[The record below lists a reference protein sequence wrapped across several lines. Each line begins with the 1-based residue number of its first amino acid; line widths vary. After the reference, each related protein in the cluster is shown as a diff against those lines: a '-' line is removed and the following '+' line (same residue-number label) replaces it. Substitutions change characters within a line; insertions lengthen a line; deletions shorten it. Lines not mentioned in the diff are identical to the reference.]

1 MVKYTYMKN
10 IFVTRKIPEI
20 AISMLKEKGYEV
32 DVSPEDRILSQE
44 EIINYLSK
52 KEYDGV
58 ISLLTDNIDKNI
70 FEKSKSVK
78 IFANYATGFDN
89 INLDDA
95 KAYGVTITNAPAP
108 LSAEAVAQHAI
119 SFMLALAS
127 RIVEADKFVR
137 EGKYVGW
144 EPMHFMGTDFL
155 GKTLALVGG
164 GRIGERVAFYA
175 KGLGLKIIYTDIAQ
189 NERLEKEYGAV
200 YFKTLDEVLKQA
212 DFVSL
217 HVPLLPSTKHLINK
231 EKLSL
236 MKPTSFL
243 INTSRGPV
251 VDEEALRDAL
261 KSRVIAGAG
270 LDVFE
275 FEPKLVDGLVDLP
288 NIIMT
293 PHIASANL
301 DAREQMSQIVA
312 ENVIDFFEG
321 RVPKNI
327 VNK

>member
-1 MVKYTYMKN
+1 MSILKDHDFEVVVN
-10 IFVTRKIPEI
+10 PLDR
-20 AISMLKEKGYEV
+20 MLN
-32 DVSPEDRILSQE
+32 QE
-44 EIINYLSK
+44 EIIDFLSK

-58 ISLLTDNIDKNI
+58 ISLLTDTIDKNI
-70 FEKSKSVK
+70 FEKAKSVK

-89 INLDDA
+89 VNLEDA

-108 LSAEAVAQHAI
+108 LSALAVAQHTI
-119 SFMLALAS
+119 GVLLALSS
-127 RIVEADKFVR
+127 RIVEADHFVR
-137 EGKYVGW
+137 SGKYVGW
-144 EPMHFMGTDFL
+144 EPMHFLGTDFL
-155 GKTLALVGG
+155 GKTLGLVGA
-164 GRIGERVAFYA
+164 GRIGEQVAFYA
-175 KGLGLKIIYTDIAQ
+175 KGLGLKIIYTDISQ
-189 NERLEKEYGAV
+189 NEKLEKEYGAV
-200 YFKTLDEVLKQA
+200 YSQNLDEVLTQA

-251 VDEEALRDAL
+251 VDENALRDAL
-261 KSRVIAGAG
+261 KDKVIAGAA

-275 FEPKLVDGLVDLP
+275 FEPKLVEGLVDLP
-288 NIIMT
+288 NIILT

-301 DAREQMSQIVA
+301 DAREQMAQIVA
-312 ENVIDFFEG
+312 QDVVDFFEG
-321 RVPKNI
+321 KVPKNI

>member
-1 MVKYTYMKN
+1 MSKN
-10 IFVTRKIPEI
+10 IFVTRKIPDI
-20 AISMLKEKGYEV
+20 AMSILKDHGFEV
-32 DVSPEDRILSQE
+32 VVSPLDRMLSQE
-44 EIINYLSK
+44 EIIDFLSK

-58 ISLLTDNIDKNI
+58 ISLLTDTIDKNI
-70 FEKSKSVK
+70 FEKAKSVK
-78 IFANYATGFDN
+78 ILANYATGFDN
-89 INLDDA
+89 VNLEDA

-108 LSAEAVAQHAI
+108 LSTLAVAQHTI
-119 SFMLALAS
+119 GVLLALAS
-127 RIVEADKFVR
+127 RIVEADDFVR
-137 EGKYVGW
+137 SGKYVGW

-155 GKTLALVGG
+155 GKTIGLIGA

-175 KGLGLKIIYTDIAQ
+175 KGLGLKIIYTDISQ
-189 NERLEKEYGAV
+189 NEKLEKEYGAV
-200 YFKTLDEVLKQA
+200 YAQNLDEVLTQA

-251 VDEEALRDAL
+251 VDENALRDAL
-261 KSRVIAGAG
+261 KDKVIAGAA

-275 FEPKLVDGLVDLP
+275 FEPKLVEGLVDLP
-288 NIIMT
+288 NIILT

-301 DAREQMSQIVA
+301 DAREQMAQIVA
-312 ENVIDFFEG
+312 QDIVDFFEG
-321 RVPKNI
+321 KTPKNI
-327 VNK
+327 LNK

>member
-1 MVKYTYMKN
+1 MKN
-10 IFVTRKIPEI
+10 IFITRKIPEI
-20 AISMLKEKGYEV
+20 AISMLQEKGYEV
-32 DVSPEDRILSQE
+32 DVNQEDRILNQE
-44 EIINYLSK
+44 EILNYLSK

-58 ISLLTDNIDKNI
+58 ISLLTDNIDKSI
-70 FEKSKSVK
+70 FEKTKSVK

-89 INLDDA
+89 INLEDA
-95 KAYGVTITNAPAP
+95 KEYGVTITNAPAP

-119 SFMLALAS
+119 AFILALSS

-137 EGKYVGW
+137 DGKYVGW
-144 EPMHFMGTDFL
+144 EPMHFLGTDFL
-155 GKTLALVGG
+155 GKTLGLVGG

-175 KGLGLKIIYTDIAQ
+175 KGLGFKIIYTDIAQ
-189 NERLEKEYGAV
+189 NEKLEQECKAGYC
-200 YFKTLDEVLKQA
+200 KTLDDVLRQS

-261 KSRVIAGAG
+261 RGKVIAGAG

-301 DAREQMSQIVA
+301 DAREQMAQIVA
-312 ENVIDFFEG
+312 ENIIDFFEG
-321 RVPKNI
+321 KIPKNI

>member
-1 MVKYTYMKN
+1 MDKH
-10 IFVTRKIPEI
+10 IFITRKIPDI
-20 AISMLKEKGYEV
+20 AVKMLTEKGFSV
-32 DVSPEDRILSQE
+32 DVSNEDRILTEQE
-44 EIINYLSK
+44 IVNILKGKS
-52 KEYDGV
+52 YDGV
-58 ISLLTDNIDKNI
+58 VCLLTDQINKNI
-70 FEKSKSVK
+70 LDASDSVK

-89 INLDDA
+89 IDLVEARARN
-95 KAYGVTITNAPAP
+95 VTITNAPAP

-119 SFMLALAS
+119 AFVVALSS

-137 EGKYVGW
+137 EGKYIGW

-155 GKTLALVGG
+155 GKTLGLVGA
-164 GRIGERVAFYA
+164 GRIGERMAFYA
-175 KGLGLKIIYTDIAQ
+175 KGLGFKIIYTDVVV
-189 NERLEKEYGAV
+189 NEKLEKDYGAI
-200 YFKTLDEVLKQA
+200 YSKTLDEILMQA

-261 KSRVIAGAG
+261 GNKVIAGAG

-275 FEPKLVDGLVDLP
+275 FEPNLVEGLVDLP

-301 DAREQMSQIVA
+301 DAREQMAEIVA
-312 ENVIDFFEG
+312 QDIIDFFEG
-321 RVPKNI
+321 KTPKNI

>member
-1 MVKYTYMKN
+1 MNKN
-10 IFVTRKIPEI
+10 IFITRKIPEL
-20 AISMLKEKGYEV
+20 AIKMLEKEGFIV
-32 DVSPEDRILSQE
+32 DVSPEDRILTE
-44 EIINYLSK
+44 AEIINFLNK
-52 KEYDGV
+52 KSYDGV
-58 ISLLTDNIDKNI
+58 VCLLTDQINKNI
-70 FEKSKSVK
+70 LDTSETVK

-89 INLDDA
+89 IDLEEA
-95 KAYGVTITNAPAP
+95 KARNIVITNAPAP
-108 LSAEAVAQHAI
+108 LSAEAVAQHAV
-119 SFMLALAS
+119 SFMLALSS

-137 EGKYVGW
+137 EGKYIGW

-155 GKTLALVGG
+155 GKTLGLVGA

-175 KGLGLKIIYTDIAQ
+175 KGLGFKIIYTDVVQ
-189 NERLEKEYGAV
+189 NEKLDKEYGAT
-200 YFKTLDEVLKQA
+200 YFKNLDEVLTQA

-231 EKLSL
+231 EKLNL
-236 MKPTSFL
+236 MKSTSFL

-251 VDEEALRDAL
+251 VDESALRDAL
-261 KSRVIAGAG
+261 KDKIIAGAG

-288 NIIMT
+288 NIILT

-312 ENVIDFFEG
+312 ENIIDFFAG
-321 RVPKNI
+321 KIPKNI